1 MSTLMQYLLACNVLD
16 IVTGFLRAYDQKNI
30 SSKKIKHG
38 ALSKISIWCIIAVS
52 MIVSS
57 YLKTDLTTYV
67 TGYYLI
73 MEVVSIF
80 ENVSVFVPVPD
91 KLKNI
96 LEIHTTQKETENDT
110 VTTADP
116 DIVKFIEEQDKKLV
130 KSILILQI
138 THTHMTAYIMT
149 LMAIGLV

>member
-16 IVTGFLRAYDQKNI
+16 IVTGFLRAYDQKNV
-30 SSKKIKHG
+30 SSKKMRHG
-38 ALSKISIWCIIAVS
+38 ALSKISIWCVAVVS

-67 TGYYLI
+67 LGYYLI

-80 ENVSVFVPVPD
+80 ENVSVFVPVPE

-96 LEIHTTQKETENDT
+96 LETHTTQKETETET
-110 VTTADP
+110 VKTVDP
-116 DIVKFIEEQDKKLV
+116 DILKRIKEMKEN
-130 KSILILQI
+130 
-138 THTHMTAYIMT
+138 
-149 LMAIGLV
+149 G

>member
-1 MSTLMQYLLACNVLD
+1 MTRLMEYLLACNILD
-16 IVTGFLRAYDQKNI
+16 ILTGFLKAYDQKNV

-52 MIVSS
+52 MMVSN

-91 KLKNI
+91 KIKNI
-96 LEIHTTQKETENDT
+96 LETHTTQSDPKETET
-110 VTTADP
+110 VKTVDP
-116 DIVKFIEEQDKKLV
+116 DILKRIKEKKNE
-130 KSILILQI
+130 
-138 THTHMTAYIMT
+138 
-149 LMAIGLV
+149 

>member
-1 MSTLMQYLLACNVLD
+1 MTTLMQYLLACNVLD
-16 IVTGFLRAYDQKNI
+16 ILTGFLKAYDQKNI

-52 MIVSS
+52 MMVSS

-96 LEIHTTQKETENDT
+96 LDIHTTQKETEKET
-110 VTTADP
+110 VKTVDP
-116 DIVKFIEEQDKKLV
+116 DILKRIKEMKQD
-130 KSILILQI
+130 
-138 THTHMTAYIMT
+138 
-149 LMAIGLV
+149 G

>member
-1 MSTLMQYLLACNVLD
+1 MTTLMEYLLACNVLD

-38 ALSKISIWCIIAVS
+38 ALSKISIWCVVVVS
-52 MIVSS
+52 MIVSN

-80 ENVSVFVPVPD
+80 ENVSVFVPVPE

-96 LEIHTTQKETENDT
+96 LEIHTTQKETETET
-110 VTTADP
+110 VKTVDP
-116 DIVKFIEEQDKKLV
+116 DILRFIKEQDKK
-130 KSILILQI
+130 
-138 THTHMTAYIMT
+138 
-149 LMAIGLV
+149 

>member
-1 MSTLMQYLLACNVLD
+1 MTTLMEYLLACNILD
-16 IVTGFLRAYDQKNI
+16 ILTGFLKAYDQKNI

-52 MIVSS
+52 MIVSD

-67 TGYYLI
+67 LGYYLI

-80 ENVSVFVPVPD
+80 ENVSVFVPVPE

-96 LEIHTTQKETENDT
+96 LEIHTTKKETEKET
-110 VTTADP
+110 VKTVDP
-116 DIVKFIEEQDKKLV
+116 DILRFIKEQDKK
-130 KSILILQI
+130 
-138 THTHMTAYIMT
+138 
-149 LMAIGLV
+149 

>member
-1 MSTLMQYLLACNVLD
+1 MTTLMEYLLACNILD
-16 IVTGFLRAYDQKNI
+16 ILTGFLKAYDQKNI

-52 MIVSS
+52 MMVSS

-80 ENVSVFVPVPD
+80 ENVSVFVSVPD
-91 KLKNI
+91 KLKNS
-96 LEIHTTQKETENDT
+96 LDIHTTGKDQEKETEKT
-110 VTTADP
+110 VDP
-116 DIVKFIEEQDKKLV
+116 DILKRIKEMKED
-130 KSILILQI
+130 
-138 THTHMTAYIMT
+138 
-149 LMAIGLV
+149 G

>member
-1 MSTLMQYLLACNVLD
+1 MTTLMEYLLACNVLD
-16 IVTGFLRAYDQKNI
+16 IVTGFLRAYDQKNV

-38 ALSKISIWCIIAVS
+38 ALSKISIWWIIAVS
-52 MIVSS
+52 MMVSD

-67 TGYYLI
+67 AGYYLI

-96 LEIHTTQKETENDT
+96 LEIHTTKKETEKET
-110 VTTADP
+110 VKTVDP
-116 DIVKFIEEQDKKLV
+116 DILKRIKEMKKN
-130 KSILILQI
+130 
-138 THTHMTAYIMT
+138 
-149 LMAIGLV
+149 G

>member
-1 MSTLMQYLLACNVLD
+1 MTTLMEYLLACNVLD

-52 MIVSS
+52 MMVSN

-67 TGYYLI
+67 IGYYLI

-96 LEIHTTQKETENDT
+96 LDSKAIQSEPKEKETVKT
-110 VTTADP
+110 VDP
-116 DIVKFIEEQDKKLV
+116 DILKRIKEMKENE
-130 KSILILQI
+130 
-138 THTHMTAYIMT
+138 
-149 LMAIGLV
+149 

>member
-1 MSTLMQYLLACNVLD
+1 MTTLMEYLLACNILD
-16 IVTGFLRAYDQKNI
+16 ILTGFLRAYDQKSV
-30 SSKKIKHG
+30 SSKKMRHG

-52 MIVSS
+52 MMVSS

-80 ENVSVFVPVPD
+80 ENVSVFVPVPE

-96 LEIHTTQKETENDT
+96 LEIHTSKKETETETEKT
-110 VTTADP
+110 VDP
-116 DIVKFIEEQDKKLV
+116 DILKFIKEQDKK
-130 KSILILQI
+130 
-138 THTHMTAYIMT
+138 
-149 LMAIGLV
+149 

>member
-1 MSTLMQYLLACNVLD
+1 MTSLMQYLLACNVLD
-16 IVTGFLRAYDQKNI
+16 IVTGFLKAYDQKNI

-52 MIVSS
+52 MMVSS

-67 TGYYLI
+67 IGYYLI

-91 KLKNI
+91 KLKNS
-96 LEIHTTQKETENDT
+96 LETHTTKKETETET
-110 VTTADP
+110 VKTVDP
-116 DIVKFIEEQDKKLV
+116 DILKRIKEMKQD
-130 KSILILQI
+130 
-138 THTHMTAYIMT
+138 
-149 LMAIGLV
+149 G

>member
-1 MSTLMQYLLACNVLD
+1 MTKLMEYLLACNILD
-16 IVTGFLRAYDQKNI
+16 ILTGFLKAYDQKNI

-52 MIVSS
+52 MMVSS

-73 MEVVSIF
+73 MEAVSIF

-91 KLKNI
+91 KLKNS
-96 LEIHTTQKETENDT
+96 LEIHTTKKETEKET
-110 VTTADP
+110 VKTVDP
-116 DIVKFIEEQDKKLV
+116 DILKFIKEQDKNE
-130 KSILILQI
+130 
-138 THTHMTAYIMT
+138 
-149 LMAIGLV
+149 

>member
-16 IVTGFLRAYDQKNI
+16 ILTGFLRAYDQKSV
-30 SSKKIKHG
+30 SSKKMRHG
-38 ALSKISIWCIIAVS
+38 ALSKISIWCVVVVS
-52 MIVSS
+52 MIVSG

-80 ENVSVFVPVPD
+80 ENVSVFVPVPE

-96 LEIHTTQKETENDT
+96 LETHTTQKETETET
-110 VTTADP
+110 VKTVDP
-116 DIVKFIEEQDKKLV
+116 DILKFIKEQDKK
-130 KSILILQI
+130 
-138 THTHMTAYIMT
+138 
-149 LMAIGLV
+149 

>member
-1 MSTLMQYLLACNVLD
+1 MSTLMEYLLACNILD
-16 IVTGFLRAYDQKNI
+16 ILTGFIKAYDQKNV

-38 ALSKISIWCIIAVS
+38 ALSKVSLWCIIAVS

-67 TGYYLI
+67 VGYYLI

-91 KLKNI
+91 NLKNI
-96 LEIHTTQKETENDT
+96 LDSKVIQSEPKEKETVKT
-110 VTTADP
+110 VDP
-116 DIVKFIEEQDKKLV
+116 EILRFIKEQDKK
-130 KSILILQI
+130 
-138 THTHMTAYIMT
+138 
-149 LMAIGLV
+149 

>member
-1 MSTLMQYLLACNVLD
+1 MTTLMQYLLACNILD
-16 IVTGFLRAYDQKNI
+16 ILTGFLRAYDQKNI

-52 MIVSS
+52 MMVSS

-67 TGYYLI
+67 LGYYLI

-80 ENVSVFVPVPD
+80 ENVSVFVPVPE

-96 LEIHTTQKETENDT
+96 LEIHTTKKETEKET
-110 VTTADP
+110 VKTVDP
-116 DIVKFIEEQDKKLV
+116 DILKRIKEMKEN
-130 KSILILQI
+130 
-138 THTHMTAYIMT
+138 
-149 LMAIGLV
+149 G

>member
-1 MSTLMQYLLACNVLD
+1 MTTLMEYLLACNVLD
-16 IVTGFLRAYDQKNI
+16 ILTGFLKAYDQKNI

-52 MIVSS
+52 MMVSS

-96 LEIHTTQKETENDT
+96 LEIHTTQKETENET
-110 VTTADP
+110 VKTVDP
-116 DIVKFIEEQDKKLV
+116 DILKFIEEQDKK
-130 KSILILQI
+130 
-138 THTHMTAYIMT
+138 
-149 LMAIGLV
+149 

>member
-1 MSTLMQYLLACNVLD
+1 MTTLMQYLLVCNILD
-16 IVTGFLRAYDQKNI
+16 IVTGFLKAYDQKNI

-52 MIVSS
+52 MIVSN

-91 KLKNI
+91 NLKNI
-96 LEIHTTQKETENDT
+96 LDIHTTGKDQEKETIKT
-110 VTTADP
+110 VDP
-116 DIVKFIEEQDKKLV
+116 EILKFIKEQDKNE
-130 KSILILQI
+130 
-138 THTHMTAYIMT
+138 
-149 LMAIGLV
+149 

>member
-1 MSTLMQYLLACNVLD
+1 MTSLMEYLLACNILD
-16 IVTGFLRAYDQKNI
+16 ILTGFLKAYDQKNI

-52 MIVSS
+52 MMVSS

-67 TGYYLI
+67 IGYYLI

-96 LEIHTTQKETENDT
+96 LDIHTTKKETEKET
-110 VTTADP
+110 VKTVDP
-116 DIVKFIEEQDKKLV
+116 DILKRIKEMKEN
-130 KSILILQI
+130 
-138 THTHMTAYIMT
+138 
-149 LMAIGLV
+149 G

>member
-1 MSTLMQYLLACNVLD
+1 MTTLMEYLLACNVLD

-52 MIVSS
+52 MMVSS

-96 LEIHTTQKETENDT
+96 LEIHTTKKETEKET
-110 VTTADP
+110 VKTVDP
-116 DIVKFIEEQDKKLV
+116 E
-130 KSILILQI
+130 ILERIKE
-138 THTHMTAYIMT
+138 MKEN
-149 LMAIGLV
+149 G

>member
-1 MSTLMQYLLACNVLD
+1 
-16 IVTGFLRAYDQKNI
+16 
-30 SSKKIKHG
+30 
-38 ALSKISIWCIIAVS
+38 

-67 TGYYLI
+67 IGYYLI

-96 LEIHTTQKETENDT
+96 LETHTTQKETET
-110 VTTADP
+110 VKTVDP
-116 DIVKFIEEQDKKLV
+116 DILKFIKEQDKK
-130 KSILILQI
+130 
-138 THTHMTAYIMT
+138 
-149 LMAIGLV
+149 

>member
-1 MSTLMQYLLACNVLD
+1 MTTLMEYLLACNVLD
-16 IVTGFLRAYDQKNI
+16 IVTGFIKAYDQKNV

-52 MIVSS
+52 MIVSD
-57 YLKTDLTTYV
+57 YLKTDLTTYNV
-67 TGYYLI
+67 GFYLI

-96 LEIHTTQKETENDT
+96 LDTHTTQKEGEKET
-110 VTTADP
+110 VKTVDP
-116 DIVKFIEEQDKKLV
+116 DILKFIKEQDKK
-130 KSILILQI
+130 
-138 THTHMTAYIMT
+138 
-149 LMAIGLV
+149 